1 MGCVVRA
8 WYQVDRSTRN
18 GELYERRFLLLSD
31 HPLAE
36 LPAPK
41 NKAKGEILFYAG
53 IGEHFYDGINLGSLR
68 DRPHESC
75 GPVSVTPP
83 FTPFCTLLIPSRS
96 AGNETSFRWIHR
108 MSYCLLISWASG
120 RNETKVSPDR
130 PAPTTRERP
139 AIRSNMLSSRIE
151 HRCAPIPLS
160 QRKEMTCDVP
170 HPSHKKLARSVGRS
184 SSVGTRGSRQHDNFR
199 NETPEENM
207 SPSQNTRSR

>member
-1 MGCVVRA
+1 MQLPRGSSKSSKSSLGSHVSILGVYRPSPRQKHSIASVETFLQSYPSGVMGCVVRA

-130 PAPTTRERP
+130 PAPTTREWP
-139 AIRSNMLSSRIE
+139 AIR
-151 HRCAPIPLS
+151 
-160 QRKEMTCDVP
+160 
-170 HPSHKKLARSVGRS
+170 
-184 SSVGTRGSRQHDNFR
+184 
-199 NETPEENM
+199 
-207 SPSQNTRSR
+207 